1 MLWRAVQG
9 GWVVILDRGD
19 DLHECLKQAAGEA
32 GIRSGAISGL
42 GAVDG
47 VQLAYWNL
55 GTREYERRDFDG
67 DYEIGALVGNFAILD
82 GNPFAHVHAVL
93 GGRDFAAVTG
103 HVMRARC
110 SATVEIFVHDY
121 ASPVERRFVA
131 EIGLNL
137 CRL

>member
-1 MLWRAVQG
+1 MQWRAVQG
-9 GWVVILDRGD
+9 GWAVVLDRGD
-19 DLHECLKQAAGEA
+19 DLHGSLQQAAGEA
-32 GIRSGAISGL
+32 GIRSGAITAL
-42 GAVDG
+42 GAVDD

-55 GTREYERRDFDG
+55 AGREYERRDFAG
-67 DYEIGALVGNFAILD
+67 DFEIGALVGNFAVLD
-82 GNPFAHVHAVL
+82 GKPFAHVHAVL
-93 GGRDFAAVTG
+93 GGRDFAAFTG

-121 ASPVERRFVA
+121 ASIVERHFVP

>member
-1 MLWRAVQG
+1 MRWRAVQG
-9 GWVVILDRGD
+9 GWIMVLDRGD
-19 DLHECLKQAAGEA
+19 DLHAMLKQAAAEA
-32 GIRSGAISGL
+32 GIRSGAISAL
-42 GAVDG
+42 GAVDD

-55 GTREYERRDFDG
+55 GTREYERRDFTG
-67 DYEIGALVGNFAILD
+67 DYEIGALIGNFALLE
-82 GNPFAHVHAVL
+82 GEPFAHVHAVL

-103 HVMRARC
+103 HVMHARC

-121 ASPVERRFVA
+121 QSPVERRFVP

>member
-1 MLWRAVQG
+1 MRWRAVQG
-9 GWVVILDRGD
+9 GWIVILDRGD
-19 DLHECLKQAAGEA
+19 DLHECLKQAAAAA
-32 GIRSGAISGL
+32 GIRSGAIAAL
-42 GAVDG
+42 GAVDD

-55 GTREYERRDFDG
+55 GTQEYERRDFDG
-67 DYEIGALVGNFAILD
+67 DYEIGALVGNFALLD
-82 GNPFAHVHAVL
+82 GKPFAHVHAVL

-121 ASPVERRFVA
+121 ASPVERRFVP